1 MTAFNLVSLLLFND
15 TIVQGEMLTKVKETQ
30 MPRMA
35 DAYRPRCSA
44 HHPAVIGD
52 CSPLELARAAPPV
65 NTRLEGMLQVLSCSI
80 LHTCDLRLSISRQ
93 DFV

>member
-15 TIVQGEMLTKVKETQ
+15 TIVQGEKLTKVKETK

-52 CSPLELARAAPPV
+52 CSPLELARAAPTGKYQ
-65 NTRLEGMLQVLSCSI
+65 TRRHASSSVVLN
-80 LHTCDLRLSISRQ
+80 LAHM
-93 DFV
+93 